1 MNNYVFTFLIIT
13 LSLILLLMVFLVVRE
28 VLSTRIHDDRFRP
41 AIKYLR
47 SYKDGYAFADNQDLY
62 QATQILYITSDF
74 IEYSD
79 TGINGKFSKIWS
91 K

>member
-13 LSLILLLMVFLVVRE
+13 LSLILLLMVALVIRE
-28 VLSTRIHDDRFRP
+28 VVSNRSHNDRFRP

-47 SYKDGYAFADNQDLY
+47 SYRDGYAFADNQDLS
-62 QATQILYITSDF
+62 QAIQILYITSDY

-79 TGINGKFSKIWS
+79 TGINGKFSKIWTR
-91 K
+91 